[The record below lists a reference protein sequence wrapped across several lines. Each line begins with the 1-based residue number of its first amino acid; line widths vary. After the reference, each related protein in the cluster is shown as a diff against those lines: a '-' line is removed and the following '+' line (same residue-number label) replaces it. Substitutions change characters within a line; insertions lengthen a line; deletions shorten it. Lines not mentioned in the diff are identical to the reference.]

1 MTREEIKTY
10 LEYTK
15 VLLAMNG
22 IKDNE
27 VSEAL
32 DHAIDTFDDNND
44 RYWLD

>member
-1 MTREEIKTY
+1 MTNEEIKTF

-22 IKDNE
+22 IKDNK

-32 DHAIDTFDDNND
+32 DHAIDTFDDKKE

>member
-32 DHAIDTFDDNND
+32 DHAIDTFDDKKE
-44 RYWLD
+44 RHYLD

>member
-1 MTREEIKTY
+1 MTNEEIKTY

-32 DHAIDTFDDNND
+32 DHAIDTFND
-44 RYWLD
+44 KKDRHWLD